1 MAGKNKVI
9 NTVLRLKDDMSGG
22 LLQAAKNAKKA
33 GAGITDEM
41 MKSTRQVIAW
51 KNKFKSSL
59 AEAGKKAAA
68 FSAATVTA
76 LAGGFLALDGATEE
90 YRRAQGRLNTA
101 FDAAKLKAEDAAAA
115 YDGFYRILGDADTAT
130 EASQLLAELTQ
141 NSEDIS
147 TWLHIAAGAAGKWGD
162 SLPIEGLIESMNET
176 AKTGQV
182 TGVFADALNWAAKSG
197 ETFGVTMRKNTKA
210 NEEWNKSVENAESAE
225 DYFNLALKGCASEA
239 DRNNLIMNTMLG
251 LYNDAAHAF
260 YENNGEL
267 MKSRDYHAQL
277 AGVMGRL
284 GTASATVK
292 NGLLEMLGAQEDGGF
307 RAGSALDLATQKAE
321 QFADWVGSVDFSQFS
336 DQVDEKISTSLD
348 TAKTAL
354 DWCREH
360 SDQLVTGLKVL
371 AVAFGTVKVLKFSA
385 DLISAASTIKDFLG
399 TVNAMIAAKYA
410 ESAATAHST
419 AVMALNRTGTIASAA
434 ANGSAAGATGILT
447 AAQQGLNAAMAANP
461 LGVIIIGVIALTAVM
476 VTLYKKS
483 ETFRNFVNGTF
494 RAALKGI
501 TSVFDGVTKAVGGLI
516 NKVKDFL
523 GMDTNKTVKVKTEY
537 ASGSVEHNALG
548 TSYWKGGLTRVNE
561 RGGEIMNLP
570 GGTQIIPHDLSR
582 KAAGG
587 GRTVNVYVTVQGN
600 VIGNK
605 QFAHE
610 VGEEV
615 ADEILRKI
623 DNVA

>member
-59 AEAGKKAAA
+59 AEAGKKAAT

-307 RAGSALDLATQKAE
+307 RAGSALDLATQKAQ
-321 QFADWVGSVDFSQFS
+321 QFADWVGSVDFSQFY
-336 DQVDEKISTSLD
+336 QKVDKGVVEVLD
-348 TAKTAL
+348 DA
-354 DWCREH
+354 REIFAWVKENG
-360 SDQLVTGLKVL
+360 DTLAGTLKVL
-371 AVAFGTVKVLKFSA
+371 GGLFVAGKAVKFSTDMVDAGKTVWDFGKTVKSVSLER
-385 DLISAASTIKDFLG
+385 LPMLAASFAKGAGSLG
-399 TVNAMIAAKYA
+399 GLIAK
-410 ESAATAHST
+410 
-419 AVMALNRTGTIASAA
+419 AA
-434 ANGSAAGATGILT
+434 AFAASNWI
-447 AAQQGLNAAMAANP
+447 
-461 LGVIIIGVIALTAVM
+461 VIALTAAVAAG
-476 VTLYKKS
+476 VWLYQNWDRLKGDAKTLWETIKNVFSGIRDSIVASFDNAKKSVKGFFDWLNKKVESTPVVGLLYKGGKS
-483 ETFRNFVNGTF
+483 
-494 RAALKGI
+494 ALGWIGDK
-501 TSVFDGVTKAVGGLI
+501 L
-516 NKVKDFL
+516 
-523 GMDTNKTVKVKTEY
+523 
-537 ASGSVEHNALG
+537 SGNALG

-587 GRTVNVYVTVQGN
+587 GHQIRVNVYVQGN
-600 VIGNK
+600 VVGNK

-615 ADEILRKI
+615 ASEILRQI